1 MHKTI
6 YISFLLLACFMDARA
21 QQKFVY
27 EDKALL
33 LKDEPVSAP
42 AVDARI
48 IETGTA
54 GNTDETVVY
63 EEEELDTTLYKNN
76 LYLPFDSVKSWKNL
90 KDYAYAR
97 YLDSLL
103 QNKKQEV
110 QQPVQRKSQQGILNR
125 LLGSG
130 FISALLWILAIAFVL
145 FIIYRLFLAEG
156 VFQRRSKAAI
166 ATDAGVEEE
175 LITRES
181 DFDALIRQ
189 ALQNGNFRQAVRYQY
204 LRTLH
209 SLANRNFIELSPDKT
224 NFQYVQEIAN
234 HNHRQDFAA
243 LTLNYEYVWYGEF
256 DIEKDIY
263 QKIENGFINLNRKL

>member
-6 YISFLLLACFMDARA
+6 YISFLLLAFFMDARA

-27 EDKALL
+27 EDTALL

-130 FISALLWILAIAFVL
+130 FISTLLWILAIAFVL

>member
-6 YISFLLLACFMDARA
+6 YISFLLLAFFMDARA

-27 EDKALL
+27 EDTALL

-90 KDYAYAR
+90 KDYAYTR

>member
-6 YISFLLLACFMDARA
+6 YISFLLLAFFMDAGA

-27 EDKALL
+27 EDTALL

>member
-6 YISFLLLACFMDARA
+6 YISFLLLAFFMDARA

-27 EDKALL
+27 EDTALL

>member
-6 YISFLLLACFMDARA
+6 YISFLLLALFMDARA
-21 QQKFVY
+21 RQKFVY
-27 EDKALL
+27 EDTALL